1 MKKLYFMVNGFD
13 DSGVGLEMEEWVQVL
28 KDEAYELDAA
38 DPQGYVDYHL
48 QDLVD
53 EDEYIRLQGD

>member
-13 DSGVGLEMEEWVQVL
+13 DSGVGMEMEEWVQVL
-28 KDEAYELDAA
+28 KDEAHELDVA
-38 DPQGYVDYHL
+38 DPQGYIDYHL

-53 EDEYIRLQGD
+53 EDEYLRLQGD